1 MFSEKYLYYL
11 FSIYKLLTGVKNWP
25 LVVRVFFKIAPSSP
39 HRIELRKSGLQLT
52 ARSFMDIW
60 SIKETFL
67 DRFYERFGIRIEDGW
82 TIVDI
87 GGGIGDYSLFAA
99 YANPH
104 GKVFAFEPFP
114 ESFALLKENLANNH
128 IDNVQAFAEAIWSQS
143 GVLKLDKHAGRS
155 GQVHQPKRRS
165 RRSEVYPGA
174 VHYPGRCFAQ
184 LKIVRCDL
192 MKIDCE
198 GAEYA
203 ILFNTPDDV
212 LGRIERIVMEYHDC
226 ITSDTHRDMRAFL
239 SFKGFSVCI
248 RQNYVHP
255 DLGYLYAWRRSE

>member
-1 MFSEKYLYYL
+1 
-11 FSIYKLLTGVKNWP
+11 
-25 LVVRVFFKIAPSSP
+25 
-39 HRIELRKSGLQLT
+39 
-52 ARSFMDIW
+52 MDIW

-67 DRFYERFGIRIEDGW
+67 DRFYERFGVRIEDGW

-87 GGGIGDYSLFAA
+87 GEGIGDYSLFAA

-128 IDNVQAFAEAIWSQS
+128 IDNVQVFAEAIWSQS
-143 GVLKLDKHAGRS
+143 GVLKLDSTPGDPGKFISLSDEADVAQFT
-155 GQVHQPKRRS
+155 QVPCITMS
-165 RRSEVYPGA
+165 A
-174 VHYPGRCFAQ
+174 VFAR

-212 LGRIERIVMEYHDC
+212 IGRIERIVMEYHD
-226 ITSDTHRDMRAFL
+226 
-239 SFKGFSVCI
+239 
-248 RQNYVHP
+248 
-255 DLGYLYAWRRSE
+255 